1 MKIITFIISLLRRTV
16 SVQNVEI
23 VTWHG
28 KRVIKKS
35 WRGKIH
41 DTLYYN
47 LKNEIFIARSLRA
60 FSGIY
65 IPKVF
70 KIYDGRGR
78 LVVLFEYIEGKLA
91 GKFSTRKQLNILENI
106 QKALLSVDIDSIPQ
120 MRKKAGIWFL
130 LTIIPLTFLAIIKNK
145 KDITLI
151 LKSIPVFFRGILFL
165 MKEPVGLVHGDLHGN
180 NILVSGEFFILDWAQ
195 SMKSYRLWELIA
207 IVSTPRNDPKV
218 RHYYWKQIRKIA
230 QTKRLAVRTMLT
242 YSTLFN
248 LISKQDPETKR
259 LYRSILKKTLSL

>member
-23 VTWHG
+23 VTWRG

-35 WRGKIH
+35 WHGKIH

-47 LKNEIFIARSLRA
+47 LKNEISIAKSLRA

-70 KIYDGRGR
+70 KIYDGRGS

-91 GKFSTRKQLNILENI
+91 GKFSIKKQLNILDNI
-106 QKALLSVDIDSIPQ
+106 QKALLSVDIDSVPQ

-130 LTIIPLTFLAIIKNK
+130 VTITPVTLLAIFKNK
-145 KDITLI
+145 KDIVLI
-151 LKSIPVFFRGILFL
+151 LKSIPVFFLGIWSLT
-165 MKEPVGLVHGDLHGN
+165 KEPIGLVHGDLHGN
-180 NILVSGEFFILDWAQ
+180 NILVSGEFFVLDWAQ
-195 SMKSYRLWELIA
+195 SMKSYRLWELIS
-207 IVSTPRNDPKV
+207 IISTPRNDPKI
-218 RHYYWKQIRKIA
+218 RQYYWKQIKKIV
-230 QTKRLAVRTMLT
+230 QTKRAAVRTMLI

-248 LISKQDPETKR
+248 LISKQDLENKR